1 MRLGRLFARVATV
14 TGAVALFAGSLLV
27 AQLAVADGQEGRQVR
42 PPRPAQQQQTYA
54 PPTSPD
60 VPELA
65 GANPT
70 PMTPAATAAGDGCIS
85 LESAYRAISETTQ
98 SADIASINAA
108 LDEVN
113 RDPTGMSSGA
123 SASPLAARLRTALGL
138 SSSSPPCETVLA
150 ALRDSAQLAQL
161 ASAAEP
167 EGPVT
172 GAVGD
177 PPPTSPSYR
186 VVQTGTPTGSGG
198 HGYCVHL
205 SNGCSI

>member
-1 MRLGRLFARVATV
+1 MRLGRLIARVATV
-14 TGAVALFAGSLLV
+14 TGAVALFAGSLVV
-27 AQLAVADGQEGRQVR
+27 AQLAVADGQEGRRVR
-42 PPRPAQQQQTYA
+42 PPQPAQQQQTYV
-54 PPTSPD
+54 PPPSPD

-70 PMTPAATAAGDGCIS
+70 PAATAAGDACIS

-98 SADIASINAA
+98 SADIASINTA

-113 RDPTGMSSGA
+113 RDPTGVSAGS
-123 SASPLAARLRTALGL
+123 SASPLATRLRSALGL
-138 SSSSPPCETVLA
+138 SSSNPPCETVLA

-161 ASAAEP
+161 AAAAEP

-172 GAVGD
+172 GAVGE